1 MPGAV
6 LHSLRLTLLA
16 TGAAAALWGFAQNP
30 LTRPLAERSSESA
43 ARAIEAAFHRTFT
56 PAGAEARLRQSLEA
70 GDDLRSLWLADL
82 AAQEGIPLP
91 ADLLAQTAA
100 IRDAQSGLWASTR
113 DCAACAVDIQNCT
126 SLTEIAACAV
136 PFEISPLGDLN
147 ALRRQGMNV
156 ARGEEVDR
164 LDAGLA
170 LVGLAATSA
179 VLVTGGGSFVA
190 KAGATALRTA
200 RRFGSLTPGLLRTL
214 GDFGDLPIRWSAIRP
229 GAGLDEI
236 TDAAKLSRLSALA
249 GDVGRIAGN
258 TSAGDTLMIL
268 RHIDGPEDAA
278 RLARISEISGAKT
291 ASRAEVLGKSRL
303 FRATLRVSDLA
314 LSALAAIWAGVTA
327 LLSSLAGWIGAKLL
341 RALQPRRRPQR
352 VVPPLTRG

>member
-6 LHSLRLTLLA
+6 IRSARLTLLA
-16 TGAAAALWGFAQNP
+16 ASAGLVLWGLAQNP
-30 LTRPLAERSSESA
+30 LTRPLVERSGQDA
-43 ARAIEAAFHRTFT
+43 ARAIEAAFHQTFT
-56 PAGAEARLRQSLEA
+56 PAGAEARLRAALEA

-82 AAQEGIPLP
+82 AAEEGVALP
-91 ADLLAQTAA
+91 ADLETQIAA
-100 IRDAQSGLWASTR
+100 IRADQSGLWAATR
-113 DCAACAVDIQNCT
+113 DCAVCAVDIQNCG
-126 SLTEIAACAV
+126 SLTEIAACAL

-156 ARGEEVDR
+156 AQGEEVDR
-164 LDAGLA
+164 LETGLA

-179 VLVTGGGSFVA
+179 VLVTGGGSFVV

-200 RRFGSLTPGLLRTL
+200 RRFGSLTPGVARA
-214 GDFGDLPIRWSAIRP
+214 FADLPIRWQAVWP
-229 GAGLDEI
+229 GAALDEI
-236 TDAAKLSRLSALA
+236 TDTAQLAKLTALA

-258 TSAGDTLMIL
+258 TSAGDTLLLL

-278 RLARISEISGAKT
+278 RLARISEVSGAKT

-303 FRATLRVSDLA
+303 FRATLRLSDLTV
-314 LSALAAIWAGVTA
+314 SALAAIWAGVTA

-341 RALQPRRRPQR
+341 RALQPRRRAPR